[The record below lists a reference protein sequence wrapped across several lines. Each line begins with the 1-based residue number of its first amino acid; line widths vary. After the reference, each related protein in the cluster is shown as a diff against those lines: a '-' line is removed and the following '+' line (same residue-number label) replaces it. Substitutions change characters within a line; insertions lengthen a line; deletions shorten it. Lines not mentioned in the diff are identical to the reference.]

1 MTTEEGT
8 PTTVDAL
15 ATDSDFATRASNLGA
30 PTATFQEPAVTD
42 TDTDTG
48 WGDDASLL
56 PDGAG
61 GPANDVWDEG
71 EAQIDLGDLRI
82 NLSKEELAAESFDDM
97 PVGKYVVAITAGK
110 VELSKSAKNPGKP
123 MYNLTYT
130 VQEGK
135 FARAKVFDR
144 LCLWQG
150 AAYSFTMLMKALG
163 IPVSNGMGV
172 PKIEQLIGR
181 KFVMRWG
188 MGKANTVRDP
198 NTGEERKYEARMQV
212 KGYFTAPNSLDQ
224 QNAALQN
231 DPLAP

>member
-1 MTTEEGT
+1 MTDDLILDDNNLSEQGTTE
-8 PTTVDAL
+8 VQDDAVTIP
-15 ATDSDFATRASNLGA
+15 A
-30 PTATFQEPAVTD
+30 ATFQEPAVTD
-42 TDTDTG
+42 TEPG

-61 GPANDVWDEG
+61 GPANDEWDEG

-82 NLSKEELAAESFDDM
+82 NLSKEEIAAESFDDM

-135 FARAKVFDR
+135 FTRAKVFDR

-150 AAYSFTMLMKALG
+150 AAYSYTMLMKALG
-163 IPVSNGMGV
+163 INVSSGMQV

-188 MGKANTVRDP
+188 MGKSNTVVDP
-198 NTGEERKYEARMQV
+198 NTGEKHTYEARMQV
-212 KGYFTAPNSLDQ
+212 KGYFPAPNSLDR
-224 QNAALQN
+224 QNATQN